1 MKKTIIYIAIAFG
14 FLLSN
19 CEKANDDTLDDT
31 LDNNTIIID
40 NSLYANAPDDEFD
53 FADVQIINDSIHLTI
68 RYGGG
73 CGEVEFK
80 LIDSEAIMESYPVQ
94 RNIRLSLK
102 DEDTCEAL
110 ITEELSFDLTPIKVT
125 GSTIISIN
133 LTGWEDALIYE
144 Y

>member
-1 MKKTIIYIAIAFG
+1 MRNLFICLSIAFG

-19 CEKANDDTLDDT
+19 CEKTDDDTSNDLQDDH
-31 LDNNTIIID
+31 TIIVNNALFI
-40 NSLYANAPDDEFD
+40 NAPDDEFD
-53 FADVQIINDSIHLTI
+53 FADVTIINDSIYLSI

-80 LIDSEAIMESYPVQ
+80 LIDSEAIMESLPVQ

-110 ITEELSFDLTPIKVT
+110 LTEELSFDLTPIRVT
-125 GSTIISIN
+125 GTNLVSIN
-133 LTGWEDALIYE
+133 LQGWMSPLIYA